1 MSKQD
6 VKAYISKYK
15 SRIDEE
21 LDRELSKRLSEVKE
35 ISPHLVPVVLAMQEL
50 SRGGK
55 RLRGLLTILG
65 CELAGG
71 EVNSDVVKAAVVM
84 ELFHLG
90 LLIQDD
96 VMDRDDVRRGVATVH
111 VRYDDRHL
119 GESIAICA
127 GDLTYGW
134 GMEILA
140 SLRLQDERKLVAM
153 EVWGK
158 YFGRVGYGQILDVI
172 GEQRGDTGEDEV
184 LQVLMLKS
192 GEYTCVLPL
201 SLGVALGGG
210 NDVLI
215 GKMYKYGMELGWVFQ
230 LRDDWLSEWGDSA
243 KTGKPV
249 GNDAREGRKSYAT
262 LFGREKTENE
272 INEHWEKGIELSDG
286 NKVMEGLLE
295 WMATR
300 DN

>member
-1 MSKQD
+1 MLE
-6 VKAYISKYK
+6 YLEKYK
-15 SRIDEE
+15 PRIDEE
-21 LDRELSKRLSEVKE
+21 IERELNFRLTEVKD
-35 ISPHLVPVVLAMQEL
+35 ISPHLVPVIEAMQEL

-65 CELAGG
+65 YELAGQ
-71 EVNSDVVKAAVVM
+71 VPDSQTIKAAVVM

-96 VMDRDDVRRGVATVH
+96 VMDRDDVRRGVETVH
-111 VRYDDRHL
+111 ARYHDRHL

-134 GMEILA
+134 GMEILGNLKSQMLA
-140 SLRLQDERKLVAM
+140 NSQIIKAM
-153 EVWGK
+153 TVWGK
-158 YFGRVGYGQILDVI
+158 YFARVGYGQILDVI
-172 GEQRGDTGEDEV
+172 GEQRGDTGEEEV

-201 SLGVALGGG
+201 ALGATLGGG
-210 NDVLI
+210 DNALLERLF
-215 GKMYKYGMELGWVFQ
+215 KYGMELGWVFQ
-230 LRDDWLSEWGDSA
+230 LRDDWLGAWGDSS

-249 GNDAREGRKSYAT
+249 GGDMREGKKSYAT
-262 LFGREKTENE
+262 LYGKEKTEAE
-272 INEHWEKGIELSDG
+272 IVRHWEEGKQEAMG

-295 WMATR
+295 WMAER

>member
-1 MSKQD
+1 MSRQA
-6 VKAYISKYK
+6 VLEYLEKYK
-15 SRIDEE
+15 ARIDEE
-21 LDRELSKRLSEVKE
+21 IERELNKRLVEVKDV
-35 ISPHLVPVVLAMQEL
+35 SPHLVPVIEAMQEL

-65 CELAGG
+65 YELAGG
-71 EVNSDVVKAAVVM
+71 QPNSEIIKAAVVM

-96 VMDRDDVRRGVATVH
+96 VMDRDELRRGVATIH
-111 VRYDDRHL
+111 SRYPDRHL

-134 GMEILA
+134 GIEILSGINVPKEQ
-140 SLRLQDERKLVAM
+140 SLNAM
-153 EVWGK
+153 KVWGK

-172 GEQRGDTGEDEV
+172 GEQRGDTGEEEV

-201 SLGVALGGG
+201 ALGASLGGG
-210 NDVLI
+210 KAKLMGRLFN
-215 GKMYKYGMELGWVFQ
+215 YGMELGWVFQ
-230 LRDDWLSEWGDSA
+230 LRDDWLAEWGDSS

-249 GNDAREGRKSYAT
+249 GNDAREGKKSYAT
-262 LFGREKTENE
+262 LYGKEKTESE
-272 INEHWEKGIELSDG
+272 IREHWKQGKILAEG
-286 NKVMEGLLE
+286 NGVMVGLLE
-295 WMATR
+295 WVATR
-300 DN
+300 EN